1 MTLGSALQI
10 GRSALTTHQAA
21 IEVAGN
27 NLANMATQG
36 YHRQRI
42 LLEPLR
48 NQQLQAGI
56 FVGRGVQMQSITR
69 QVDAALEGRVRANL
83 ADQSFSLARRDIL
96 SQIEALQNE
105 FSDSDLSSHLN
116 AFFNAWSE
124 LANNP
129 QNHALRTVVLRQGST
144 LSGFVQTLRAG
155 LGNMLAQVDD
165 SIGDATVA
173 VNNLLDEIAA
183 INEQIVKSN
192 VGAGGSADLLDIRDS
207 LLGQLAEFLDISVIE
222 QPSGLV
228 DVFVGS
234 IPMILNGINLGID
247 VRDQTVDG
255 ERVIDLVLKDN
266 GSVLLPTSGRLGAL
280 IEAREQDVNFAL
292 NELDGFI
299 NTFIYEINKTH
310 SQGQG
315 LVGFETVTGSNRVAD
330 QGVALNDSQS
340 GLKFTPV
347 HGSLRL
353 HVLQRSIGQRQ
364 STTLAVDLD
373 GIDPANDT
381 NLSALAAAIDAVD
394 NVGASVTADGRL
406 VISTTTSDFEFSFSD
421 DTSGVLAALGINSY
435 FAGSNAEDIT
445 VNTEV
450 SENPSFLA
458 AALGHL
464 PGDNS
469 NTLALAALR
478 DQGVD
483 SLNGLTINEAWASH
497 VENFAVRLDQTNQQ
511 FEAETLVGGNL
522 SAQQQSVSGVNAD
535 EEVINLMA
543 FQRAYQSSARFLQ
556 VVDELLET
564 LMSLA

>member
-1 MTLGSALQI
+1 MTLGNALQI
-10 GRSALTTHQAA
+10 GRSALITHQAA

-42 LLEPLR
+42 LLEPLHS
-48 NQQLQAGI
+48 QQLQAGI
-56 FVGRGVQMQSITR
+56 FTGRGVQMQSITR

-155 LGNMLAQVDD
+155 LGNMLDQVDD

-173 VNNLLDEIAA
+173 VNNLLDEVAA
-183 INEQIVKSN
+183 INEQIV
-192 VGAGGSADLLDIRDS
+192 GASGSADLLDIRDG

-234 IPMILNGINLGID
+234 IPMILNGINLGIS

-280 IEAREQDVNFAL
+280 IEVREQDVNLAL

-299 NTFIYEINKTH
+299 NTFIYEINKVH

-315 LVGFETVTGSNRVAD
+315 LVGFETVTGSNGVAD
-330 QGVALNDSQS
+330 QSVALNDSQS

-394 NVGASVTADGRL
+394 NVSASVAADGRL

-445 VNTEV
+445 VNAEV

-483 SLNGLTINEAWASH
+483 SLNSLTINEAWASH